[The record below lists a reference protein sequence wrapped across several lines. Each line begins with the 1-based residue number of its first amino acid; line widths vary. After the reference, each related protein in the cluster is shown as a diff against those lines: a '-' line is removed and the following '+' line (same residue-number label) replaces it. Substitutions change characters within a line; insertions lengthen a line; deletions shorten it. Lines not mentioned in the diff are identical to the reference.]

1 MAQFLTTEALDKPP
15 GTSSGPAV
23 RYPLNLGNP
32 PFEKWMLFQVK
43 SGRHI
48 LRTGIKAESG
58 DNVDKTIKAVA
69 LYLPPEALNSSLSVE
84 YSQGTYGVVAGAAIA
99 AAIQNGTTAEKPASK
114 LSLDDV
120 IPALKSGVISGGA
133 ALAREKFTDYTQ
145 SFLNTAGFNNA
156 ANVAAVVDGLSGS
169 TINPR
174 TDIFF
179 SNVNYRTHN
188 FSFTLVPRSLE
199 EAQAID
205 EILNVFQFYMLP
217 SFGGET
223 DVDSAFIGY
232 PYEFEIDMFTQ
243 HNGSAH
249 HINTID
255 RSVLETVTINHA
267 SNSRVSF
274 VDQYGGNQYYPTSTT
289 ITLQFKEV
297 RLQGRNRQT
306 KIWHGE
312 NRKWNQTK
320 YPDPRSGST
329 EETIA
334 AETKA
339 FGEKLVKEATAAL
352 PQVVKNIIPGT

>member
-1 MAQFLTTEALDKPP
+1 MAQFLTTEALNKPP

-23 RYPLNLGNP
+23 RYPLNLGYP
-32 PFEKWMLFQVK
+32 PFEKWILFQVK

-48 LRTGIKAESG
+48 LRTGVKVESG
-58 DNVDKTIKAVA
+58 DNLDKTIKAVA
-69 LYLPPEALNSSLSVE
+69 LYLPPEALNSTLSVE
-84 YSQGTYGVVAGAAIA
+84 YSTGSYGVAAGAAIA
-99 AAIQNGTTAEKPASK
+99 AAIQNGTTTASPAST

-120 IPALKSGVISGGA
+120 IPALKKAVFSGGA
-133 ALAREKFTDYTQ
+133 ALARQKLTETAQ
-145 SFLNTAGFNNA
+145 SFLNVAGLNEA
-156 ANVAAVVDGLSGS
+156 ANVDKVVEGLTGT

-223 DVDSAFIGY
+223 DTDSAFIGY

-255 RSVLETVTINHA
+255 RSVLETVSINHA

-312 NRKWNQTK
+312 NRKWNQEK
-320 YPDPRSGST
+320 YPDERSGLGVDQKA
-329 EETIA
+329 ENA
-334 AETKA
+334 ASNAEIGRA
-339 FGEKLVKEATAAL
+339 HV
-352 PQVVKNIIPGT
+352 